1 MKDATLVKT
10 GIAGAFIAALCCF
23 TPVLALALGAAG
35 LTAWVARLDYALLPA
50 LAVFVAL
57 TGFGL
62 WRRRRAA
69 ACCAAES
76 PMKREGT

>member
-1 MKDATLVKT
+1 MKDTALVKT
-10 GIAGAFIAALCCF
+10 GIAGSLIAAICCF

-35 LTAWVARLDYALLPA
+35 LTAWLARLDYVLLPA

-69 ACCAAES
+69 ACCAADS
-76 PMKREGT
+76 AIKREGA